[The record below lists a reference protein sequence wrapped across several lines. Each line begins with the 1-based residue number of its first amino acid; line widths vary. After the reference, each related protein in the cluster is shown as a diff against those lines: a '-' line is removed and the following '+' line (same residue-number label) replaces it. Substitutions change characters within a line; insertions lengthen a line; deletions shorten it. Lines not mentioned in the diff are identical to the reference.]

1 MRHWNPQA
9 NDIFA
14 TALDIADASSR
25 ERFVQRECGHD
36 PQLRREV
43 DSLLAANDQAAGFLN
58 EPAVQAAEARLAN
71 TVEANG
77 TSVGMRIGPYR
88 LLQEIGEGGFGVVY
102 MAEQKQPVRRKVA
115 LKIITPGMDRREIVA
130 RFEAER

>member
-1 MRHWNPQA
+1 M
-9 NDIFA
+9 
-14 TALDIADASSR
+14 
-25 ERFVQRECGHD
+25 QRECGHD

-88 LLQEIGEGGFGVVY
+88 LLQEIGEGGFGVS
-102 MAEQKQPVRRKVA
+102 PSIRDR
-115 LKIITPGMDRREIVA
+115 GRDRRRRRPPAQI
-130 RFEAER
+130 RT